1 MTNVSKEIYTKMN
14 TSHIFDPMPNH
25 ANQAM
30 NSRNNKSNQ
39 DSLPPISESKTT
51 KQSKSIKP
59 IKIEL
64 KGENAPSAKKNVLK
78 PFINKEKGNQDD
90 YKVDIIKNRYH
101 NSSDIFFT
109 KALSPSMK
117 QQLKEE
123 AFPKK
128 KKYISNYD
136 PDKYLKFHSS
146 FDNIMHDLYHEKGD
160 KFSSNKKKRKRET
173 KKDTSIIKRI

>member
-14 TSHIFDPMPNH
+14 TSHIFDPMPNQSS
-25 ANQAM
+25 QAM
-30 NSRNNKSNQ
+30 TTRNNKSKQ
-39 DSLPPISESKTT
+39 EPLQPISESKNS
-51 KQSKSIKP
+51 KQSKNIKP

-117 QQLKEE
+117 QQLKDE

-136 PDKYLKFHSS
+136 PENYLKFHSS
-146 FDNIMHDLYHEKGD
+146 FDNKMHDLYHEKGD
-160 KFSSNKKKRKRET
+160 KLTSNKKKEKG
-173 KKDTSIIKRI
+173 KPNQKDIMNI